1 MRAWRSDHDAG
12 LHKGLVDLA
21 DGVDE
26 TSISVGEVSIYSDV
40 PVFADGRGH
49 DFFETR
55 VDDIDFIGTL
65 DLGSLGLES
74 HELEELNL

>member
-1 MRAWRSDHDAG
+1 M
-12 LHKGLVDLA
+12 DLA

-55 VDDIDFIGTL
+55 VDNIDLVGAL
-65 DLGSLGLES
+65 DLGSLSLES
-74 HELEELNL
+74 HELEELDL